1 MKRKKKT
8 QKLQASNLIRS
19 VVIYLTDR
27 EMSKSSCL
35 RNGYSKVARVLGK
48 GDPKKQDLPM
58 VEDHP
63 AGQQHAQETVETYG
77 TVTNNIKRLIK
88 EFRISLPETLSPFL
102 LHRPIQMRWYIY
114 TPFLPSNFL
123 LINFVGNSRVSS
135 GVYFDST
142 WFSS

>member
-1 MKRKKKT
+1 MEKKKT
-8 QKLQASNLIRS
+8 QKHQASNLIRS

-27 EMSKSSCL
+27 EISKSSCL

-58 VEDHP
+58 VEDHL

-88 EFRISLPETLSPFL
+88 EFRIY
-102 LHRPIQMRWYIY
+102 R
-114 TPFLPSNFL
+114 
-123 LINFVGNSRVSS
+123 
-135 GVYFDST
+135 
-142 WFSS
+142 